1 MPPHP
6 IILVVFIW
14 SFGKIFTIL
23 FTESEL
29 VVNLP
34 ALSTV
39 ARAFIFKEF
48 AVTLPVLSVKA
59 KEFIFNEFADPE
71 GAVIAP
77 VDDIICVGDATVPIF
92 MPCVALQ

>member
-1 MPPHP
+1 M
-6 IILVVFIW
+6 
-14 SFGKIFTIL
+14 
-23 FTESEL
+23 

-34 ALSTV
+34 TLSIV
-39 ARAFIFKEF
+39 AREFIFNESALTAPVLSIVAKEFIFKEF
-48 AVTLPVLSVKA
+48 ADT
-59 KEFIFNEFADPE
+59 E